1 MSKIEVNQVD
11 PQSGTTLT
19 LGTSGDTVSIPSGV
33 TLANAGTATGF
44 PAPTSGIAASAI
56 DSGTI
61 ATARLGSG
69 TASSSTFL
77 RGDQTYAEAGGGGKI
92 GQVLQ
97 ATLGT
102 IQSTTSDGTYA
113 DITGL
118 AQAITPVATSS
129 KVLIIVSLA
138 GLVNSTAN
146 GIIYFRISGGNTN
159 SYLGTDTGGGGEQAA
174 NAWTAR
180 RSGYQ
185 QGNCNLMF
193 LDSPSTTGAVTYQ
206 VQWQKYDGTAYINA
220 SNVDN
225 AQSAYCMST
234 INCMEVLA

>member
-1 MSKIEVNQVD
+1 MTGILTNNLGRSSGLIKALEV
-11 PQSGTTLT
+11 
-19 LGTSGDTVSIPSGV
+19 
-33 TLANAGTATGF
+33 
-44 PAPTSGIAASAI
+44 AA
-56 DSGTI
+56 
-61 ATARLGSG
+61 
-69 TASSSTFL
+69 
-77 RGDQTYAEAGGGGKI
+77 GGKI

-97 ATLGT
+97 DTLGT
-102 IQSTTSDGTYA
+102 VVTTTSDGTYA

-129 KVLIIVSLA
+129 KILIMVSLA
-138 GLVNSTAN
+138 GMVNTAAN
-146 GIIYFRISGGNTN
+146 GINYFRISGGNTN

-180 RSGYQ
+180 RSGFQ

-193 LDSPSTTGAVTYQ
+193 LDAPSTTSAVTYQ
-206 VQWQKYDGTAYINA
+206 VQWQKYNGTAYLNA

-234 INCMEVLA
+234 ITCLEVLA